1 MTTPITPNSHT
12 FAPTEKLFKNILDLF
27 KLVIPTDGSEK
38 AEEANSLLV
47 LAESHLKESSDAFQ
61 LLQQQVAELTGKS
74 LSEDSHDQNKL
85 VDDLKKKVSAV
96 DNQLNKAKKDTYS
109 SQIAG
114 TKDNILVRTTKDSK
128 AVGEY
133 IVQTIRRHDKNV
145 KLPDFSVHLISSN
158 QESPR
163 TPKSATRY
171 VRDKISERPSG
182 TPSSFLYKV
191 YMGPFFKDL
200 LFKGLATGRDTRLA
214 KNDKSDFS
222 ISHDTPLFLRRNK
235 KTLEQCA
242 YSLRK
247 GLKERF
253 DIRTKVV
260 LKDHNL
266 KLFYNTKESR
276 SWVSVTSN
284 SASGEAHKLVQET
297 LFVSSNENGTPGTR
311 TVSGVIAS
319 LTTF

>member
-133 IVQTIRRHDKNV
+133 IVQTIRRHDKNRV
-145 KLPDFSVHLISSN
+145 SQTPYSRWRPSNFLTFRSTSSPPTRSPREHPSLLPDMSEIKSLKGPQAHLHPSCTKCTWALFS
-158 QESPR
+158 
-163 TPKSATRY
+163 
-171 VRDKISERPSG
+171 KIS
-182 TPSSFLYKV
+182 
-191 YMGPFFKDL
+191 
-200 LFKGLATGRDTRLA
+200 
-214 KNDKSDFS
+214 
-222 ISHDTPLFLRRNK
+222 FLR
-235 KTLEQCA
+235 
-242 YSLRK
+242 
-247 GLKERF
+247 G
-253 DIRTKVV
+253 
-260 LKDHNL
+260 
-266 KLFYNTKESR
+266 
-276 SWVSVTSN
+276 
-284 SASGEAHKLVQET
+284 
-297 LFVSSNENGTPGTR
+297 
-311 TVSGVIAS
+311 
-319 LTTF
+319 